1 MASTKLKLPL
11 PLPNGVG
18 VGTTMKQAK
27 GKQRRV
33 CQWKKIVKNYSM
45 SVSWKGDKTV
55 FFNAMR
61 VRCICFNY
69 KI

>member
-27 GKQRRV
+27 GKQKSNIRGF
-33 CQWKKIVKNYSM
+33 KINNEGNHFQS
-45 SVSWKGDKTV
+45 TV
-55 FFNAMR
+55 TILIPQPFNHGAIT
-61 VRCICFNY
+61 CDT
-69 KI
+69 